1 VSSCFLALLISGE
14 ENMTHQYIFSPR
26 MRRETNNSTM
36 LPTALPTLESTTVE
50 DKTDQHTFFPM
61 KKGLEAFQAT
71 Q

>member
-1 VSSCFLALLISGE
+1 
-14 ENMTHQYIFSPR
+14 MTHQYIFSTR

-36 LPTALPTLESTTVE
+36 LPAALPTLEPTTVK
-50 DKTDQHTFFPM
+50 DKTEQHTFFPM